1 MVLMNILLGCYTV
14 STAKKLPTTYLECNM
29 TWYPSRLE
37 SSHCSVYRLVQHYAH
52 TYNGKLY
59 SDMFWWQPPERVG
72 LCLDCIST
80 CIVLDQLVDSNLID
94 MHSTN
99 NIVKLHT
106 ITYIQS
112 IVALII

>member
-1 MVLMNILLGCYTV
+1 
-14 STAKKLPTTYLECNM
+14 
-29 TWYPSRLE
+29 
-37 SSHCSVYRLVQHYAH
+37 
-52 TYNGKLY
+52 
-59 SDMFWWQPPERVG
+59 MFWWQPPERVG